1 MIDLQNHVL
10 STSTYLPNIKI
21 IYLLPPTHHPLPPP
35 CSYTTTVLTL
45 RIMLILDMILPPHD
59 QTKIKIIQIYT
70 ETWHRGLQAGAE
82 VQENI
87 KNIYLPPSSQ
97 PPRSY

>member
-1 MIDLQNHVL
+1 MAKFICTDISLHTFL
-10 STSTYLPNIKI
+10 H
-21 IYLLPPTHHPLPPP
+21 IYIPPTHPPLPPP
-35 CSYTTTVLTL
+35 SSYTTTVLTL
-45 RIMLILDMILPPHD
+45 RIMLILDIILHPHD